1 MKKCVLLLLFNFFL
15 LSGCGDEL
23 STSSKDESA
32 SITAALLGLGGTWT
46 ADCSDNS
53 SASTSAKTVL
63 VFSTSG
69 GDLTATTTN
78 YSVLSCVANNESSI
92 FREKLNTLVLGSKTT
107 TSQNQIINKFT
118 AAVTS
123 ITLEP
128 KSTSVSSSL
137 NGSTYCG
144 LSSGWSSGTETSVAG
159 LTCDTTTY
167 KSVGDT
173 YKDIM
178 QMNSEKTFIRLG
190 NTTNIDSSTGYR
202 ITLFSKAYKK

>member
-32 SITAALLGLGGTWT
+32 SITTALLGGTWT
-46 ADCSDNS
+46 ADCSDNTT
-53 SASTSAKTVL
+53 ASTSAKTVL
-63 VFSTSG
+63 VFSASG
-69 GDLTATTTN
+69 DNLTATTTN
-78 YSVLSCVANNESSI
+78 YSVLNCVADNESSI
-92 FREKLNTLVLGSKTT
+92 FRKKLNTLVLGSKTT

-118 AAVTS
+118 ATVTD

-128 KSTSVSSSL
+128 KTTSVSSSL

-144 LSSGWSSGTETSVAG
+144 LSTGWSSGTERSVAG
-159 LTCDTTTY
+159 LTCDTTIY
-167 KSVGDT
+167 KSVDDS
-173 YKDIM
+173 YKNIV

-190 NTTNIDSSTGYR
+190 NITNTDNSTGYPN
-202 ITLFSKAYKK
+202 TLYAKTYKK

>member
-1 MKKCVLLLLFNFFL
+1 MKKYALLLLFNFFL

-32 SITAALLGLGGTWT
+32 SITAALLGGTWT
-46 ADCSDNS
+46 ADCSDNIT
-53 SASTSAKTVL
+53 ASTSANTVL
-63 VFSTSG
+63 VFSASA
-69 GDLTATTTN
+69 DNLTATTTN
-78 YSVLSCVANNESSI
+78 YSDLNCVTDNQSSI
-92 FREKLNTLVLGSKTT
+92 FRKKLNTLVIGSKTT

-118 AAVTS
+118 ATVTS

-128 KSTSVSSSL
+128 KITSVSSAL
-137 NGSTYCG
+137 TLHTYCG
-144 LSSGWSSGTETSVAG
+144 LGSGWSSGTETSVAG
-159 LTCDTTTY
+159 LTCGTTTY

-190 NTTNIDSSTGYR
+190 NITNAASTGYPK
-202 ITLFSKAYKK
+202 TLNAQEYYK

>member
-23 STSSKDESA
+23 STSSKDESV
-32 SITAALLGLGGTWT
+32 SITAAILGGTWT
-46 ADCSDNS
+46 ADCSDNTT
-53 SASTSAKTVL
+53 ASTSTKTVL
-63 VFSTSG
+63 VFSASG
-69 GDLTATTTN
+69 EDLTATTTN
-78 YSVLSCVANNESSI
+78 YSDLNCVADNESSI
-92 FREKLNTLVLGSKTT
+92 FRKKLNTLVLGSKTT

-118 AAVTS
+118 ATVTS

-128 KSTSVSSSL
+128 KTTSVSSSL

-167 KSVGDT
+167 KSVNDS
-173 YKDIM
+173 YKDIIR
-178 QMNSEKTFIRLG
+178 MNSEKTFIRLG
-190 NTTNIDSSTGYR
+190 NITNIDSSTGYP
-202 ITLFSKAYKK
+202 ITLYTTAYKK

>member
-32 SITAALLGLGGTWT
+32 SITAALLGGTWT

-53 SASTSAKTVL
+53 SASTSVKTVL
-63 VFSTSG
+63 VFSASG
-69 GDLTATTTN
+69 EDLTATTTN
-78 YSVLSCVANNESSI
+78 YSVLNCVANNESSI
-92 FREKLNTLVLGSKTT
+92 FRKKLNTLVLGSRTT

-118 AAVTS
+118 ATVTS

-128 KSTSVSSSL
+128 KTTSVSSSL

-144 LSSGWSSGTETSVAG
+144 LSTGWSSGTETSVAG
-159 LTCDTTTY
+159 LTCGSVTY
-167 KSVGDT
+167 NAVNDS
-173 YKDIM
+173 YFNIIR
-178 QMNSEKTFIRLG
+178 MNSEKTFIRLG
-190 NTTNIDSSTGYR
+190 NITNAASTGYPK
-202 ITLFSKAYKK
+202 TLNTQEYYK

>member
-1 MKKCVLLLLFNFFL
+1 MKKCALLLFFNFFL

-23 STSSKDESA
+23 STSSKDESV
-32 SITAALLGLGGTWT
+32 SITTALLGGTWS

-69 GDLTATTTN
+69 EDLTATTTN
-78 YSVLSCVANNESSI
+78 YSDLNCVADNESSV
-92 FREKLNTLVLGSKTT
+92 FRKKLNTLVLGSKST

-128 KSTSVSSSL
+128 KTTTVSSSL
-137 NGSTYCG
+137 NGSSYCG
-144 LSSGWSSGTETSVAG
+144 LSAGWSSGTETSVAG

-167 KSVGDT
+167 KSVGAI
-173 YKDIM
+173 YKNII

-190 NTTNIDSSTGYR
+190 NITNIDSSTGYPN
-202 ITLFSKAYKK
+202 TLYTNAYKK

>member
-32 SITAALLGLGGTWT
+32 SITADLLGGTWT
-46 ADCSDNS
+46 ADCSDNTT
-53 SASTSAKTVL
+53 ASTSAKTVL
-63 VFSTSG
+63 VFSASG
-69 GDLTATTTN
+69 DNLTATTTN
-78 YSVLSCVANNESSI
+78 YSGLNCAADNESSI
-92 FREKLNTLVLGSKTT
+92 FRKKLNTLVLGSKTT

-118 AAVTS
+118 AVVTS

-128 KSTSVSSSL
+128 KTRSDSTAWNV
-137 NGSTYCG
+137 NTYCG

-159 LTCDTTTY
+159 LTCGTTTY

-190 NTTNIDSSTGYR
+190 NKTNIDSSTGYP
-202 ITLFSKAYKK
+202 ITLYSKAYKK

>member
-32 SITAALLGLGGTWT
+32 SITAALLGGTWT
-46 ADCSDNS
+46 ADCSDNTT
-53 SASTSAKTVL
+53 ASTSAKTVL
-63 VFSTSG
+63 VFSASG
-69 GDLTATTTN
+69 DNLTATTTN
-78 YSVLSCVANNESSI
+78 YSVLNCVADNESSI

-118 AAVTS
+118 AVVTS

-128 KSTSVSSSL
+128 KTTSVSSAL

-144 LSSGWSSGTETSVAG
+144 LGSGWSSGTETSVAG
-159 LTCDTTTY
+159 LTCGTTTY
-167 KSVGDT
+167 KSANDSH
-173 YKDIM
+173 KDIM

-190 NTTNIDSSTGYR
+190 NITNTDSSTGYPN
-202 ITLFSKAYKK
+202 TLYTTAYK